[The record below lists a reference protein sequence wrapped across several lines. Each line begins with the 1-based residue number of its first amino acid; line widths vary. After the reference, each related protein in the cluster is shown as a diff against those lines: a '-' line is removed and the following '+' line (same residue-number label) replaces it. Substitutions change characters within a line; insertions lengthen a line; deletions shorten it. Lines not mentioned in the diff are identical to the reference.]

1 MSGPIVINARAAIR
15 REISGVERW
24 AREMVERLPALRP
37 EAYLVAAPHPRLAH
51 QPGHAWEQLVLPV
64 RATRARA
71 RVIFSPAN
79 VAPLA
84 WRRNVVVLHDAVLLS
99 HPEWFSLP
107 YRAWH
112 GPLLHGLART
122 AHRVIVPSQFSAHE
136 LADHTGIDLDRIDIV
151 PGGVDERFSP
161 SVDPQPAQRAL
172 GLQRPYVLTVGG
184 AGLRKNLAV
193 LEPVAAALHERGIDL
208 AAAGTRRSHHAH
220 SEAVGGIRGL
230 GYVAEELL
238 PSLYAGAQAFVLPS
252 LHEGFGLPCIEA
264 MRSGVPVAASDRGA
278 LPETCAGAARLFDPG
293 DPTAVSDA
301 VLQLVKD
308 DAERN
313 RLRAAGLAH
322 AAGLTWER
330 AAHAVDAILAG
341 AARR

>member
-1 MSGPIVINARAAIR
+1 LSGPIVINARAAIR

-37 EAYLVAAPHPRLAH
+37 DAYLVAAPRPRLAH
-51 QPGHAWEQLVLPV
+51 RPGHAWEQCVLPV
-64 RATRARA
+64 RAARAGA

-84 WRRNVVVLHDAVLLS
+84 WPRNIVVLHDAVLLS

-122 AHRVIVPSQFSAHE
+122 AHRVIVPSRFSALE
-136 LADHTGIDLDRIDIV
+136 LSEHTGVGLDRIDIV
-151 PGGVDERFSP
+151 PGGVDERFTP
-161 SVDPQPAQRAL
+161 AADPEPARRAL
-172 GLQRPYVLTVGG
+172 GLERPYVLTVGG
-184 AGLRKNLAV
+184 AGLRKNLRV
-193 LEPVAAALHERGIDL
+193 LEPLAAELHARGIDVAAAGS
-208 AAAGTRRSHHAH
+208 RRSHHAH
-220 SEAVGGIRGL
+220 SDDLGGIVGL
-230 GYVAEELL
+230 GYVPEELL
-238 PSLYAGAQAFVLPS
+238 PSLYAGARAFVLPS

-278 LPETCAGAARLFDPG
+278 VPETCGGAARLFDPT
-293 DPTAVSDA
+293 DPAAVTAA
-301 VLQLVKD
+301 VLSIVED
-308 DAERN
+308 DAEHS
-313 RLRAAGLAH
+313 RLRTAGLSR

-330 AAHAVDAILAG
+330 AADAVDGILVG
-341 AARR
+341 ALSG